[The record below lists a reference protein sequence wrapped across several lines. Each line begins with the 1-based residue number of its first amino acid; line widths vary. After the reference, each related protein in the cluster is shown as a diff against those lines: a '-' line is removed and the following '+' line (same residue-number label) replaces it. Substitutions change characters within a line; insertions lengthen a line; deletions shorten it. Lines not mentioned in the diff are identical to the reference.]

1 MDVDSVEAA
10 FPCRI
15 RVWGGEQYSGHSKCF
30 ICNWQIPNPPS
41 FCFSLLRTWVTVFI
55 YLSDGD
61 EGRLNA
67 GHLSEL
73 TVTCL
78 LKRLQRPR
86 TPNNFIRQKEI
97 GRKKFTMTRC
107 LEGERDAEIH
117 GCHLKQ
123 HERRQVPVYS
133 EIRRDFCKLWYPN
146 WKGRPSYLPL
156 ANVLGVLHILMKGGS
171 IWFPRNANKH
181 NFSEIVPLC
190 SWGWRVNR
198 QVLPGESRQIGA
210 PHLTNT
216 HAPFLDLGQWSP
228 NINSYYKLQQLHHH
242 PWDPT
247 YLAQA
252 AGC

>member
-78 LKRLQRPR
+78 LKRFQRPW

-107 LEGERDAEIH
+107 LEGVRDAEIH

-123 HERRQVPVYS
+123 HERRQVPSYS
-133 EIRRDFCKLWYPN
+133 EIRRDFANSDTQTEKAGPLICLLQMSLGFFICLWREVQY
-146 WKGRPSYLPL
+146 G
-156 ANVLGVLHILMKGGS
+156 
-171 IWFPRNANKH
+171 F
-181 NFSEIVPLC
+181 
-190 SWGWRVNR
+190 
-198 QVLPGESRQIGA
+198 
-210 PHLTNT
+210 
-216 HAPFLDLGQWSP
+216 
-228 NINSYYKLQQLHHH
+228 
-242 PWDPT
+242 
-247 YLAQA
+247 
-252 AGC
+252 